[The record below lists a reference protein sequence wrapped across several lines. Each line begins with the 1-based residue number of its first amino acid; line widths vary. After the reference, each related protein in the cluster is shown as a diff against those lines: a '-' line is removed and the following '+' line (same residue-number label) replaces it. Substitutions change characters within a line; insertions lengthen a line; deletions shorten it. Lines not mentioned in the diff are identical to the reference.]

1 MQWLSDALGGP
12 VEQVTRPF
20 QPCASPGWR
29 GVDAD
34 IWVGERAGRSLL
46 LKSWHPETSFYIE
59 PSNSRVAAAHASQWG
74 IGPKLPS
81 MYEHPCDSSSVD
93 HLVMEYLEKDWRV
106 AGLQDMASETFRA
119 AVIAA
124 KRHFHHARWEQ
135 QSVLPRIDPF
145 EEVIGLATL
154 LSHIHASSKS
164 PDKAGIYYPVQ
175 LPEWMTFVKSAQ
187 HVIHSL
193 SRDVCPVHRESDVS
207 NIMVHLTG
215 HIRLLDYDSAA
226 RSDRF
231 EDIGLFLFEAF
242 EHEDGA
248 REGFEQWL
256 GYFDEGEY
264 QRAWLY
270 GVLDNLRWG
279 LIASLRSAYSPR
291 SSLEFAKYAGW
302 RFFRAHQALQ
312 ASWQQRLLCVR

>member
-12 VEQVTRPF
+12 AEQVTRPF

-34 IWVGERAGRSLL
+34 IWVGERAGHSLL

-59 PSNSRVAAAHASQWG
+59 PSNSVVAAAHASQWG

-81 MYEHPCDSSSVD
+81 VYERLCDSSSAD
-93 HLVMEYLEKDWRV
+93 HFVMEYLGKDWRV

-124 KRHFHHARWEQ
+124 KQLFQHARWEQ
-135 QSVLPRIDPF
+135 HRALPRVDPF
-145 EEVIGLATL
+145 EEVIGLAAR
-154 LSHIHASSKS
+154 LSHAYMSSES

-175 LPEWMTFVKSAQ
+175 LPEWMTFVQSAQ
-187 HVIHSL
+187 RVIHTL
-193 SRDVCPVHRESDVS
+193 GRDECPVHRESDVS
-207 NIMVHLTG
+207 NLMVHATG
-215 HIRLLDYDSAA
+215 IIRLLDYDSAA

-231 EDIGLFLFEAF
+231 EDVGLFLFEAF

-264 QRAWLY
+264 QRSWLY

-279 LIASLRSAYSPR
+279 LIASLRSAYSPH

-302 RFFRAHQALQ
+302 RFFRAQQTLQ
-312 ASWQQRLLCVR
+312 APWKQRLSCVR